1 MRLAVSVIIAAG
13 NSAFNAAYIIMIQ
26 DTNPLSAAATPA
38 PKLDLNLMGSG
49 ARIDADTLAKLGAP
63 EPTDSW
69 RPLPHREVVDLLREK
84 AADHGLTI
92 TQEQHLTHRDHAR
105 YFGLFEVQGASIGDD
120 VATVLGLRN
129 SHDKAFAA
137 SVCAGDAPFV
147 CSNLIFNNEI
157 VIGRKHTV
165 EISRDL
171 PQLFSE
177 ALSRLLDSRED
188 ARKRVEALKAHELTD
203 LAAHDFICRAAR
215 TDAIAPAHVGKVVE
229 QWHDPEH
236 AEAFSDRTLWSLQNA
251 FSNVWRAAPL
261 QTVRRSAALRP
272 VIDAELVA

>member
-1 MRLAVSVIIAAG
+1 MVNIL
-13 NSAFNAAYIIMIQ
+13 N
-26 DTNPLSAAATPA
+26 
-38 PKLDLNLMGSG
+38 PKLLDLHVCAGQASDFNDVEAVKTPQATEQWQPVSHDRLVKDFREAIGNTPNLD
-49 ARIDADTLAKLGAP
+49 IVQEHHTL
-63 EPTDSW
+63 
-69 RPLPHREVVDLLREK
+69 HRY
-84 AADHGLTI
+84 G
-92 TQEQHLTHRDHAR
+92 QR
-105 YFGLFEVQGASIGDD
+105 YFGLFQVKGIARKHDDEIG
-120 VATVLGLRN
+120 TIFGLRN

-229 QWHDPEH
+229 QWHDPEP
-236 AEAFSDRTLWSLQNA
+236 AEAFSDRTLWSMQNA